1 MIEVVHVQPVQATA
15 AHAFDV
21 VIRHNVENHP
31 RWEKEV
37 LEVRSL
43 DDTEGVGHRYV
54 MVRREGGGTRDV
66 VNECVEYVIDQRAA
80 FASSSRSM
88 DFWIRFDFAD
98 TGPGQSTV
106 TSTVRMSPKGALR
119 LLTPMFRLGGPRRSA
134 RISASAA
141 RVIEETP
148 VGRTEAA

>member
-1 MIEVVHVQPVQATA
+1 MIEVVHVQEVQTTA

-21 VIRHNVENHP
+21 MIRHNVENHP

-43 DDTEGVGHRYV
+43 DGTEGVGHRSV
-54 MVRREGGGTRDV
+54 MVRREGGRTRDV
-66 VNECVEYVIDQRAA
+66 VNECLEYVADQRAA
-80 FASSSRSM
+80 FASSTPSM
-88 DFWIRFDFAD
+88 DFWIRFEYAD
-98 TGPGQSTV
+98 TGPGRSTV
-106 TSTVRMSPKGALR
+106 TSTVRMSPKGPLR
-119 LLTPMFRLGGPRRSA
+119 LLTPILRLGGPRRSA

-148 VGRTEAA
+148 VGRADAA